1 MAQAEA
7 GLGQLSEFI
16 DSLIIVSNNQ
26 LLQVIGRIPF
36 VEAFKEA
43 DNVLRQGVQTITD
56 LIAVPAMINLDFADV
71 RSVMEGQGSAL
82 IGIGISQGD
91 NKAQEAAQKAIQSPL
106 LEAQINGAKKAI
118 VNVTGGANISIYDAN
133 DAVEYIREAAGN
145 DIDIIFGVAINEKI
159 GESIIVTVIAT
170 GFDLPKIK
178 VPSQAKPS
186 VKVANKITEEIK
198 KETEE
203 DEEDNSGIPSF
214 FLSRK

>member
-1 MAQAEA
+1 M
-7 GLGQLSEFI
+7 
-16 DSLIIVSNNQ
+16 
-26 LLQVIGRIPF
+26 
-36 VEAFKEA
+36 
-43 DNVLRQGVQTITD
+43 
-56 LIAVPAMINLDFADV
+56 
-71 RSVMEGQGSAL
+71 
-82 IGIGISQGD
+82 
-91 NKAQEAAQKAIQSPL
+91 
-106 LEAQINGAKKAI
+106 
-118 VNVTGGANISIYDAN
+118 
-133 DAVEYIREAAGN
+133 
-145 DIDIIFGVAINEKI
+145 AINEKI